1 MLWVPAA
8 RVEVVKVA
16 VPLAIVPVPKAVEPS
31 RNVTVPVT
39 PVRTVAVKVTD
50 WL

>member
-1 MLWVPAA
+1 M
-8 RVEVVKVA
+8 VKVA
-16 VPLAIVPVPKAVEPS
+16 VPLVIVPLPRAVGPS